1 MIECVD
7 SDALN
12 GIITKN
18 PFNFKHYNISFLAL
32 NVDGKQ
38 IHSKPLQ
45 PDFSNDEYTW
55 SYMGLYT
62 STGKMF
68 QDKGNT
74 ISREDYG
81 KGYTLFGFDLTH
93 DMSEVGTF
101 QLIKQGNLRLEI
113 HFAEPLPATINVV
126 LYAEFDNVIEIDRN
140 RQVLFDYSA

>member
-1 MIECVD
+1 MD

-18 PFNFKHYNISFLAL
+18 PFNFKHYKINFLAL

-38 IHSKPLQ
+38 IPSKPLQ
-45 PDFSNDEYTW
+45 PDFNNDGYFR
-55 SYMGLYT
+55 SYIGLYT

-68 QDKGNT
+68 QDEGNT

-81 KGYTLFGFDLTH
+81 KGYTLFGFDMIP

-113 HFAEPLPATINVV
+113 HFADPFPATISVV
-126 LYAEFDNVIEIDRN
+126 LYTEFDNVIEIDRN
-140 RQVLFDYSA
+140 RQVLFDDSA

>member
-18 PFNFKHYNISFLAL
+18 PFNFKHYKISFLAL

-38 IHSKPLQ
+38 IPSKPLQ
-45 PDFSNDEYTW
+45 PDFSNDGYTR
-55 SYMGLYT
+55 SYMELYT

-68 QDKGNT
+68 QEEGNT

-81 KGYTLFGFDLTH
+81 KATPCLGLT
-93 DMSEVGTF
+93 
-101 QLIKQGNLRLEI
+101 
-113 HFAEPLPATINVV
+113 
-126 LYAEFDNVIEIDRN
+126 
-140 RQVLFDYSA
+140 